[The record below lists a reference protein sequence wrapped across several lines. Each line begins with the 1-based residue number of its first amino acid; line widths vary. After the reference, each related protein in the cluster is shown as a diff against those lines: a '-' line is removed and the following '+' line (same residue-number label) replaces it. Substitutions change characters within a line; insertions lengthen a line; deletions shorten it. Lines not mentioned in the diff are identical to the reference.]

1 MCNISEIDGSLSS
14 LQDLYLR
21 LGARQGG
28 SSGSSIRLEDVREL
42 NVHSNRITKIDRN
55 ALQAFRSLVILDL
68 SSNLIQKIE
77 GLEVVPHLRELNLSN
92 NKICRIENL
101 RDLHNLR
108 QFIISFNSIRT
119 LEGLTDMH
127 GNDYSLE
134 LLDLKGNNIDDW
146 QALRPLMG
154 CMKLKH
160 LVLNGHHA
168 VSKVNPICGAPS
180 YSPMM
185 VLNLLKQLHSV
196 DGVDRHGIR
205 VTSHISSSHPDIAKY
220 ADFVQE
226 HQKEGASADPG
237 HSVRTPVI
245 SAPSRHF
252 QSGSTPSGAQR
263 IDNEVHYL
271 SEQLTQLQ
279 QQMDSV
285 LDVTSSMRAP
295 TQQRPQADVSQ
306 MENLYN
312 EVRNMI
318 GKAQSLKLDGGPTS
332 FQNRST
338 GSSISPDRLTRLEK
352 QMERLME
359 CITSLNRDD
368 QSHRKRD
375 GQRASP
381 KMRRE
386 SGADAVNYDVE
397 RQDDIVSTS
406 SSPGAG
412 ENSDESEYTTLPTRI
427 PASKNGKRQTLVWRE
442 QKPMHSREGRYRAEK
457 KPLSCNSFNIKTDE
471 NSPESSKGKPTSS
484 DMQGGSAV
492 ALAANAKLI
501 RALEEEE
508 KRLRANEK
516 TYADEIKKLTGEL
529 SEERSRRQKAED
541 ECMAL
546 KKQATG
552 QAEAA
557 GADKDKLNALAD
569 ENSRLKTRLQEADSS
584 CQSIASELSS
594 VKADLN
600 DIRLKYDQ
608 LLAES
613 AECKTHL
620 LTQEK
625 ELKNVKTTE
634 QEIKVSAAEL
644 ECQLKLCE
652 EEKARLSVRLVKD
665 REQSRVKV
673 AEVKK
678 ENEIYKATI
687 RQLQKENSALQQ
699 NLSSRDFD
707 ARQQLNDLAAMRS
720 SELKQAISETTNQLL
735 ERHKVEYDAVSHQLT
750 RTQHA
755 YAALEEEFRK
765 GMKEE
770 QGRFAQLRHAY
781 TELLQQF
788 TAQAKALETA
798 SGKEKEMA
806 SVIKELTDMVK
817 EQKARI
823 ADLAEKH
830 QMTFTIFEDKVHALE
845 DRLKASQK
853 MRHDFKSL
861 QSDYNMKQA
870 LANDL
875 TAELQRTKAEL
886 AQQTTVF
893 QQERIRLDSE
903 NARLQADLDRFRDGQ
918 DQAIRVKNKMLEDQN
933 ETIKNLKQNL
943 ENKCREHQALLTD
956 IEKREDSLEDRL
968 ELEKQTNKDLQQ
980 ELESQT
986 QEIYHLQS
994 IIDEYREERN
1004 TLRKDLAEAS
1014 KKLKERNESIH
1025 MIEDEVAK
1033 IRKVFKAKEE
1043 RWLQEKEEALK
1054 SQELANLELK
1064 STYENQTGRLAFLER
1079 ERDVMLQ
1086 TIRKLQKEIEEAS
1099 NQRDQH
1105 EAEMRI
1111 VLTEMDRQKQRMN
1124 EKMEKLKAAFAE
1136 A

>member
-1 MCNISEIDGSLSS
+1 MCDISEIDGSLSS

-21 LGARQGG
+21 LSARQAG
-28 SSGSSIRLEDVREL
+28 SSAPSIRLEDVREL

-68 SSNLIQKIE
+68 SSNLKIE
-77 GLEVVPHLRELNLSN
+77 GLEVVPNLRELNLSN

-101 RDLHNLR
+101 RELHNLR

-119 LEGLTDMH
+119 LEGLTEIH

-146 QALRPLMG
+146 QALRPLTG

-160 LVLNGHHA
+160 LVLSGQHA
-168 VSKVNPICGAPS
+168 VSKINPICSAPS

-185 VLNLLKQLHSV
+185 VFNLLKQLHSV

-205 VTSHISSSHPDIAKY
+205 VASHISLSHPDIAKY
-220 ADFVQE
+220 AHFVQE
-226 HQKEGASADPG
+226 YQKESASSAGMG
-237 HSVRTPVI
+237 HSVRTPV
-245 SAPSRHF
+245 SPAPSRHF
-252 QSGSTPSGAQR
+252 QSGSTTSGAQR

-279 QQMDSV
+279 QQMDAV
-285 LDVTSSMRAP
+285 LEATSSMRAP
-295 TQQRPQADVSQ
+295 TQQRPQTDVGQ
-306 MENLYN
+306 MEDLYN

-318 GKAQSLKLDGGPTS
+318 EKAQSLKGDGGPTS
-332 FQNRST
+332 FQNRSM
-338 GSSISPDRLTRLEK
+338 GFSISSDRLSRLET

-359 CITSLNRDD
+359 CITACNTDD

-375 GQRASP
+375 TQRASP
-381 KMRRE
+381 TVRRE
-386 SGADAVNYDVE
+386 AGVNAGSYDVE
-397 RQDDIVSTS
+397 RRDDIVSTS

-412 ENSDESEYTTLPTRI
+412 ENSDELDYTTVPTRV
-427 PASKNGKRQTLVWRE
+427 PASKSGKRQTLVWRE
-442 QKPMHSREGRYRAEK
+442 QQPMQSREGRYRAEK
-457 KPLSCNSFNIKTDE
+457 KPLTSDALNIKTDE
-471 NSPESSKGKPTSS
+471 NTPDRKGKPTSS
-484 DMQGGSAV
+484 DMKGGSTV

-516 TYADEIKKLTGEL
+516 TYADQIKKLTDEL
-529 SEERSRRQKAED
+529 SGERSRRQKAED

-546 KKQATG
+546 KKQAAG
-552 QAEAA
+552 QVEAA
-557 GADKDKLNALAD
+557 GADMDKLNALVD
-569 ENSRLKTRLQEADSS
+569 ENSRLKTRLHEADSS
-584 CQSIASELSS
+584 CQSVASELSS
-594 VKADLN
+594 VKADLV

-620 LTQEK
+620 RIQEK
-625 ELKNVKTTE
+625 ELKNAKTIE

-652 EEKARLSVRLVKD
+652 EEKARLSVRLMKD

-687 RQLQKENSALQQ
+687 RQLQKENSTLQQ

-707 ARQQLNDLAAMRS
+707 ARQQLNELAAMRS
-720 SELKQAISETTNQLL
+720 SELKQAISETTSQLL
-735 ERHKVEYDAVSHQLT
+735 ERHKVEYDTISHQLT

-817 EQKARI
+817 GQKARI
-823 ADLAEKH
+823 ADLTEKH

-870 LANDL
+870 LANEL
-875 TAELQRTKAEL
+875 TAEHQRTRAEL

-893 QQERIRLDSE
+893 QQERMRLESE
-903 NARLQADLDRFRDGQ
+903 NARLQADLDRLRDGQ

-943 ENKCREHQALLTD
+943 ENKCREHQALLAD
-956 IEKREDSLEDRL
+956 IEKREDTLEDRL

-980 ELESQT
+980 ELESQA

-1025 MIEDEVAK
+1025 MIEEEVAK

-1043 RWLQEKEEALK
+1043 RWLQEKEGALK

-1064 STYENQTGRLAFLER
+1064 STYENQTGRLALLER

-1086 TIRKLQKEIEEAS
+1086 TIRKLQKDIEEAS
-1099 NQRDQH
+1099 SQRDLH

-1111 VLTEMDRQKQRMN
+1111 VLTEMDRQKQRMT